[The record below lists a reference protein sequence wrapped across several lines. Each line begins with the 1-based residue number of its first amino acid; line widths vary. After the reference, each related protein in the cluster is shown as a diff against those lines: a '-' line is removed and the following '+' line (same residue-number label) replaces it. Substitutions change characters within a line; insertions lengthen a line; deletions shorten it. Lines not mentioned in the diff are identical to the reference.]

1 MSDLDITYPGKRY
14 EVTVPDTLDLA
25 DRAELAINGIGGTI
39 DPDLHHMMYFSVRYA
54 VRTPLS

>member
-1 MSDLDITYPGKRY
+1 
-14 EVTVPDTLDLA
+14 VPDTLDLA